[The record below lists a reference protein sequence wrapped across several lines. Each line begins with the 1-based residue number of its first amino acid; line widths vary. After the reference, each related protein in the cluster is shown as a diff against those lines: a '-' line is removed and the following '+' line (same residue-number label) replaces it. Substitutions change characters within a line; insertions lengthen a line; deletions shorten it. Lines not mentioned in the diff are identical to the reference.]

1 MMTNIYPRTNMKKK
15 MYIQLIVSPDGSIYD
30 YGVRL
35 DKDDAEDELNQ
46 TFDRMKAENKDTF
59 RKMVKEVEID
69 I

>member
-1 MMTNIYPRTNMKKK
+1 MKKK
-15 MYIQLIVSPDGSIYD
+15 LYLQLIISPDGNIYD

-35 DKDDAEDELNQ
+35 DKDYAEDDLNK
-46 TFDRMKAENKDTF
+46 TFDRIKAENKDKF

>member
-1 MMTNIYPRTNMKKK
+1 MKKK
-15 MYIQLIVSPDGSIYD
+15 LYIQLIVSPDGNIYD

-35 DKDDAEDELNQ
+35 DKKNAEDELSQ
-46 TFDRMKAENKDTF
+46 TFDRLKAENKDKF

>member
-1 MMTNIYPRTNMKKK
+1 MKKK
-15 MYIQLIVSPDGSIYD
+15 LYLQLIVSPDGNIYD

-46 TFDRMKAENKDTF
+46 TFDRMKAENKDKF